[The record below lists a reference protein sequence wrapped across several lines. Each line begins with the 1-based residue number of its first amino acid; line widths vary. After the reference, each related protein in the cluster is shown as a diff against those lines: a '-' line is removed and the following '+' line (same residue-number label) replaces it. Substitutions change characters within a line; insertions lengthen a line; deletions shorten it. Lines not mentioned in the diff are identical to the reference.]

1 LYDEED
7 RPDHV
12 ALDGVVENRL
22 IECFQLHGAVS
33 MDPLLL
39 MPAKQKDIDD
49 SKTATFLDRQGELV
63 ALPKHLIQ
71 SFARLAARLGIER
84 IKRFH
89 IGNTYRPS
97 PSGGHPNILKVAVFD
112 IITSDPTVSVSE
124 AEAIALVSEIVDIF
138 PGLNSATYDIHVSHN
153 KSLLLSA
160 LHSNLQEAKCFLV
173 CEVALAKLPEDQK
186 RNIISILDNT
196 KTAVP
201 LKRSLLTK
209 LGLARATLDDLD
221 ALLQIGRYHISII

>member
-1 LYDEED
+1 VLYDEED
-7 RPDHV
+7 RPEHV

-39 MPAKQKDIDD
+39 MPAKQRDIND

-63 ALPKHLIQ
+63 ALPKHLIH

-89 IGNTYRPS
+89 IGNIYRTS

-112 IITSDPTVSVSE
+112 IITSDPTIGVSE
-124 AEAIALVSEIVDIF
+124 AEAIALVSEIIDIF

-153 KSLLLSA
+153 KGLLLSA
-160 LHSNLQEAKCFLV
+160 LIRISM
-173 CEVALAKLPEDQK
+173 KL
-186 RNIISILDNT
+186 IVS
-196 KTAVP
+196 
-201 LKRSLLTK
+201 
-209 LGLARATLDDLD
+209 
-221 ALLQIGRYHISII
+221 

>member
-1 LYDEED
+1 MYDEED
-7 RPDHV
+7 RPEHV
-12 ALDGVVENRL
+12 ALDAVVENRL
-22 IECFQLHGAVS
+22 IECFQLHGAIS

-49 SKTATFLDRQGELV
+49 PKTATFLDRQGELV
-63 ALPKHLIQ
+63 VLPRHLIQ

-112 IITSDPTVSVSE
+112 IITSDPTISVSE
-124 AEAIALVSEIVDIF
+124 AEAIALVSEIIDIF
-138 PGLNSATYDIHVSHN
+138 PSLNSATYDIHVSHN
-153 KSLLLSA
+153 KGLLSA
-160 LHSNLQEAKCFLV
+160 LHSNFHEAKRFLV
-173 CEVALAKLPEDQK
+173 RQVALVKLPEDQT
-186 RNIISILDNT
+186 RSVINILDNT

-209 LGLARATLDDLD
+209 LGLTRATLDDLE
-221 ALLQIGRYHISII
+221 ALLQIG